1 MSRRTTWLARLL
13 SVATGPLILGGCATQ
28 TVVFDPATGQG
39 GLGASPARGGSV
51 RGAPRAPGAGRTA
64 DIAADLGRRTGFG
77 IVIATGFAIEP
88 DTRERAGRRDQVNR
102 PTEGVPGRPPA
113 EEVPTDCAREVYDA
127 YEARVGEVGGGPL
140 RFLAEIHGNNHRD
153 AAGRIEI
160 ATVGVDRELA
170 FRLRALLELIRD
182 AHLQGVAQA
191 PRLDVLIE
199 PADTLH
205 YTASGAN
212 HCGILKSTGRG
223 LHIELPKAARA
234 EWREVYTAILADFLV
249 QAAAYAPGREAPRTG
264 GSRRGGC
271 GAPL

>member
-39 GLGASPARGGSV
+39 GISAQPGRSGLVIA
-51 RGAPRAPGAGRTA
+51 APHGTSDVRTA

-127 YEARVGEVGGGPL
+127 YEARVREVARGPL
-140 RFLAEIHGNNHRD
+140 RFLAEVHGNNHRD

-160 ATVGVDRELA
+160 ATVGVDRDEA
-170 FRLRALLELIRD
+170 FRLRALFEVIRD
-182 AHLQGVAQA
+182 AHLRANRGA
-191 PRLDVLIE
+191 PRLEILVE
-199 PADTLH
+199 PADTLR
-205 YTASGAN
+205 YAASGAKKN
-212 HCGILKSTGRG
+212 GILRLPERG
-223 LHIELPKAARA
+223 LHIELPRAARA
-234 EWREVYTAILADFLV
+234 EWREAYTAILADFLV
-249 QAAAYAPGREAPRTG
+249 QAAALAAGR
-264 GSRRGGC
+264 
-271 GAPL
+271 